1 MEMNSVL
8 FKGLTKKE
16 GQWST
21 VAAELREMRLTLRA
35 MKKIE
40 EEKTAE
46 LKELSEG
53 VGCYDENGMV
63 FKPFMRK
70 GTIDYD
76 LIKQLEG
83 LDLEPFR
90 KESTEQWKLDLLK

>member
-35 MKKIE
+35 MKLLE
-40 EEKTAE
+40 QEKTAE
-46 LKELSEG
+46 LLELSEG
-53 VGCYDENGMV
+53 VGCFDENGMV

-70 GTIDYD
+70 GIIDYSMV
-76 LIKQLEG
+76 KQLQG